1 MKVNQIVGHC
11 LKREGVK
18 FLTGFPYNQVI
29 DACADL
35 DIRPVIARSER
46 VAINIADG
54 YSRMSANQEFGVSAV
69 QYGPGIENSFGA
81 IAQAYADSTP
91 VLWCRA
97 VMTVTRPDSSPISG
111 PRSICA
117 A

>member
-35 DIRPVIARSER
+35 DIRPIIARSER

-69 QYGPGIENSFGA
+69 QYGPGVENSFGA
-81 IAQAYADSTP
+81 IAQAYAIQ
-91 VLWCRA
+91 LRCWWCLA
-97 VMTVTRPDSSPISG
+97 DMTVTRRGSSPISG
-111 PRSICA
+111 PKSICA